1 MCGILGTSSHNSAYE
16 CYRGLLAVQ
25 HRGQDSAGILSFDGI
40 VHLKKEKGLVLN
52 VFNKEELSKL
62 EGFNA
67 IGHVR
72 YLTTGT
78 STLSEAQPFFLSYPC
93 GIGLAHNGNI
103 TNFKELKKELEER
116 NRCIHSKSDTEVM
129 INILS
134 EELVKN
140 DTFGA
145 IHECMKKIE
154 GSYSAVVL
162 LPKKLVAFRDPY
174 GIRPL
179 VFGEKTSLNGN
190 AFSFASESVG
200 LDVNGYS
207 LIRDLLPGEAIVIED
222 NKVEKRVLCPKGR
235 AHCMF
240 EWVYFS
246 RPDSV
251 IEGKSVYEA
260 RIELGRNIEFEG
272 EGDVVIPVPDTART
286 AALGFSEKYGIKHRE
301 GLIKNRYVGRT
312 FIMPSQVS
320 RDIAV
325 RDKLNVIKGEIR
337 GKKVILVDDSIVRGT
352 TSRRIVSMLRS
363 NGAKEVHMVSTC
375 PPIKHPCYYGIDMPT
390 ESELI
395 AATDTDIVA
404 EKIGADSVTYQT
416 IKGLIKAIGLKKED
430 LCLACLNGEYPTH
443 IPEEVRKGL
452 TRAREY
458 EREADCKV
466 GVI

>member
-1 MCGILGTSSHNSAYE
+1 MCGILGTSSNNSAYE
-16 CYRGLLAVQ
+16 CYRGLLAIQ
-25 HRGQDSAGILSFDGI
+25 HRGQDSAGILSFDGV
-40 VHLKKEKGLVLN
+40 VHQKKEKGLVLN

-62 EGFNA
+62 EGSKA

-72 YLTTGT
+72 YPTAGT
-78 STLSEAQPFFLSYPC
+78 NTICEAQPFFLSYPY

-103 TNFKELKKELEER
+103 TNYQELKRELEDK

-129 INILS
+129 INVLS
-134 EELVKN
+134 EELIKN
-140 DTFGA
+140 DTFEA
-145 IHECMKKIE
+145 IQGTMERID
-154 GSYSAVVL
+154 GSYATVML
-162 LPKKLVAFRDPY
+162 LPKKLIAFRDPY
-174 GIRPL
+174 GNRPL
-179 VFGEKTSLNGN
+179 VFGEKTNLNET

-200 LDVNGYS
+200 LDVNDYS
-207 LIRDLLPGEAIVIED
+207 LVRDLLPGEAIVVED
-222 NKVEKRVLCPKGR
+222 SKVEKRVLCSKGR

-286 AALGFSEKYGIKHRE
+286 AALGFSEKYGIKQRE
-301 GLIKNRYVGRT
+301 GLIKNRYIGRT
-312 FIMPSQVS
+312 FIMPTQVS

-352 TSRRIVSMLRS
+352 TSRRIVTMLRN
-363 NGAKEVHMVSTC
+363 NGAKEVHMISTC

-390 ESELI
+390 ENELI
-395 AATDTDIVA
+395 AARNTDEVA
-404 EKIGADSVTYQT
+404 ERIGADSVTYQT
-416 IKGLIKAIGLKKED
+416 IKGLVRAIGLKKED
-430 LCLACLNGEYPTH
+430 LCLACLNGNYPTH
-443 IPEEVRKGL
+443 IPEETMKCLTKTRECERKVD
-452 TRAREY
+452 T
-458 EREADCKV
+458 
-466 GVI
+466 

>member
-1 MCGILGTSSHNSAYE
+1 
-16 CYRGLLAVQ
+16 
-25 HRGQDSAGILSFDGI
+25 
-40 VHLKKEKGLVLN
+40 
-52 VFNKEELSKL
+52 
-62 EGFNA
+62 
-67 IGHVR
+67 
-72 YLTTGT
+72 
-78 STLSEAQPFFLSYPC
+78 
-93 GIGLAHNGNI
+93 
-103 TNFKELKKELEER
+103 
-116 NRCIHSKSDTEVM
+116 
-129 INILS
+129 
-134 EELVKN
+134 
-140 DTFGA
+140 
-145 IHECMKKIE
+145 MKIIE

-179 VFGEKTSLNGN
+179 VFGEKTSLNEN

-207 LIRDLLPGEAIVIED
+207 LIRDLLPGEAIVLED

-352 TSRRIVSMLRS
+352 TSRRIVSMLRN
-363 NGAKEVHMVSTC
+363 NGAKEVHMISTC

-404 EKIGADSVTYQT
+404 EQIGADSVTYQT
-416 IKGLIKAIGLKKED
+416 IKGLIKAIGLKRRSMS
-430 LCLACLNGEYPTH
+430 CLLKWQLPYPYF
-443 IPEEVRKGL
+443 R
-452 TRAREY
+452 RS
-458 EREADCKV
+458 
-466 GVI
+466 